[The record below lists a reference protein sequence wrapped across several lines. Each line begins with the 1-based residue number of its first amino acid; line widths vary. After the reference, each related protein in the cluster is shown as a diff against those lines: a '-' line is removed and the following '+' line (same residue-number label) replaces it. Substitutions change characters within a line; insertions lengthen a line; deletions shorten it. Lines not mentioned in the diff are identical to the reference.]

1 VLRCLLRRR
10 RRRRSNHGSGFENIE
25 NNIPFLVL
33 NSFLPSSTFTSL
45 GGPGGTFSTKTTTTM
60 KNSIHPSHP
69 IPSIQTASSK
79 RNDHNDFKEQAQYE
93 NLPVAR
99 AVASIEDGPTAPSA
113 LYDDDV
119 EPQLHYQT
127 RQQQQ
132 QIQVPQ
138 RGIPAVAVAVAVA
151 VAPAP
156 APAPVTAARQNE
168 DLFLLRQQQQQQQQ
182 QQESRTQV
190 RTYPSCATWT
200 AAGGLFL
207 VFWPLCWL
215 PLVVDQMKQT
225 DHYCVLCG
233 GLVCEVKAFQDCC
246 VETRS

>member
-1 VLRCLLRRR
+1 
-10 RRRRSNHGSGFENIE
+10 
-25 NNIPFLVL
+25 
-33 NSFLPSSTFTSL
+33 
-45 GGPGGTFSTKTTTTM
+45 
-60 KNSIHPSHP
+60 
-69 IPSIQTASSK
+69 
-79 RNDHNDFKEQAQYE
+79 
-93 NLPVAR
+93 VAR
-99 AVASIEDGPTAPSA
+99 AVVASIEDGPTAPSA

-119 EPQLHYQT
+119 EPQLHYHQT

-138 RGIPAVAVAVAVA
+138 RGIPAVAVAA
-151 VAPAP
+151 APA
-156 APAPVTAARQNE
+156 TAARQNE
-168 DLFLLRQQQQQQQQ
+168 DLFLLRQQRTPMMIATCPHCR
-182 QQESRTQV
+182 QESRTQV

-207 VFWPLCWL
+207 IFWPLCWL